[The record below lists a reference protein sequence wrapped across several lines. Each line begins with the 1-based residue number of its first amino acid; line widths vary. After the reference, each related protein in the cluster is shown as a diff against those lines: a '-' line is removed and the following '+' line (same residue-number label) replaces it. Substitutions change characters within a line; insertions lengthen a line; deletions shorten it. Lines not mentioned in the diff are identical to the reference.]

1 MLSVGIDI
9 GTSTS
14 QVIFCHLTIENTAGY
29 FSVPSVEIVGKEIIY
44 KSPVYRTPLLDR
56 SLIDGAA
63 LKKILEKRVSERGRV
78 PAQVE
83 TGAAIITGESARK
96 KNAYHRSS
104 MSSVCL
110 PEISSYRRRVL
121 IWNL

>member
-14 QVIFCHLTIENTAGY
+14 QVIFSHLTIENTAGY

-63 LKKILEKRVSERGRV
+63 LKKILEKEYQSAGVV

-96 KNAYHRSS
+96 ENAS
-104 MSSVCL
+104 MVLDELSVFAGDFVVSTAGPDL
-110 PEISSYRRRVL
+110 
-121 IWNL
+121 

>member
-1 MLSVGIDI
+1 MKILEHSKMLSVGIDI

-14 QVIFCHLTIENTAGY
+14 QVIFSNLTIENTAGY

-63 LKKILEKRVSERGRV
+63 LKKILEKEYEAAGVSQD
-78 PAQVE
+78 QV
-83 TGAAIITGESARK
+83 
-96 KNAYHRSS
+96 
-104 MSSVCL
+104 
-110 PEISSYRRRVL
+110 
-121 IWNL
+121 

>member
-14 QVIFCHLTIENTAGY
+14 QVIFSHLTIENTAGY

-56 SLIDGAA
+56 SLIDGVA
-63 LKKILEKRVSERGRV
+63 LKKILEKEYQSGRC
-78 PAQVE
+78 PG
-83 TGAAIITGESARK
+83 TGGDGSR
-96 KNAYHRSS
+96 HH
-104 MSSVCL
+104 
-110 PEISSYRRRVL
+110 YR
-121 IWNL
+121 